1 VPTAKLYPDELAAN
15 AAAREAA
22 RQAKRAELVA
32 KLIPALTK
40 SRGGVVEA
48 AKAAKVSFNEARI
61 AISEDEVLHEHLM
74 CVRAELADEIR
85 HRVEMAAVGER
96 PLPNNEITMTIFG
109 AKTLAGLQER
119 QQVEHSGRVEYGK
132 PPANVGESVPNVVQ
146 FPVPRTGTDDSSG
159 GPSEDAPQ
167 NEQNGPD

>member
-1 VPTAKLYPDELAAN
+1 MPTAKLYPDELAAN

-109 AKTLAGLQER
+109 AKTLAGQI
-119 QQVEHSGRVEYGK
+119 GRAHV
-132 PPANVGESVPNVVQ
+132 
-146 FPVPRTGTDDSSG
+146 
-159 GPSEDAPQ
+159 
-167 NEQNGPD
+167 

>member
-1 VPTAKLYPDELAAN
+1 MATPRLYPDELEAN
-15 AAAREAA
+15 ARAREEA
-22 RQAKRAELVA
+22 RQAKHAALVA

-40 SRGGVVEA
+40 SRGGIKEA
-48 AKAAKVSFNEARI
+48 AGIAKVSFNDAQR
-61 AISEDEVLHEHLM
+61 AISSDEGLHEHLM

-119 QQVEHSGRVEYGK
+119 QQVEHSGRVDYGR
-132 PPANVGESVPNVVQ
+132 PPQNVGESVANVVQ
-146 FPVPRTGTDDSSG
+146 FPVPKTGTDDGSG
-159 GPSEDAPQ
+159 GPTEDAP
-167 NEQNGPD
+167 